1 VSYEVLASAPGRLDF
16 LNTHQDYKGL
26 PVVSVAVNLRTRV
39 KARRL
44 RGTCRA
50 RSLNTGESAEF
61 RPGEPPAGR
70 GFADYVKAAVASLR
84 SSGVDVGGCELEV
97 VSEIPIASGMASS
110 AALLVATVGALS
122 ALWGGPTDPAFVAEA
137 AYRAEREV
145 MGIPCGRLD
154 QYGSA
159 FGRISLI
166 NTRPPYDVERL
177 ELGEGV
183 FVALD
188 SGVRHSTAEVHP
200 QRQRELDEGLRALLA
215 VAPPG
220 IREKLSERHWEVK
233 WEELDEDELK
243 PYLGRIPRMYAN
255 RILFTIRMH
264 RSTMVALEIL
274 RGRKA
279 EAPYLPPLDGEDW
292 RARGVGA
299 VMTYQHGLLRDLYD
313 VSIPQLDRLVEGA
326 LARGAYGAKLSG
338 AGLGG
343 IVMALAPESAADAV
357 RGIGEARSW
366 VLKVDDGLRVEY
378 L

>member
-1 VSYEVLASAPGRLDF
+1 MSYEVLASAPGRLDF

-26 PVVSVAVNLRTRV
+26 PVVSVAINLRTRV

-44 RGTCRA
+44 RGVCRA

-61 RPGEPPAGR
+61 RPGELPAGKS
-70 GFADYVKAAVASLR
+70 FADYVKAAVASLQR
-84 SSGVDVGGCELEV
+84 SGVEVGGCELEV
-97 VSEIPIASGMASS
+97 DSDVPIASGMASS
-110 AALLVATVGALS
+110 AALLVAAVGALS
-122 ALWGGPTDPAFVAEA
+122 ALWGGPADPAFVAET

-159 FGRISLI
+159 FGRISYI
-166 NTRPPYDVERL
+166 NTKPPYNVERL
-177 ELGEGV
+177 ELDRGV

-215 VAPPG
+215 VAPPS
-220 IREKLSERHWEVK
+220 IREKLAERHWEVR
-233 WEELDEDELK
+233 WEELDEEELK
-243 PYLGRIPRMYAN
+243 PYLDKIPRVPAN

-264 RSTMVALEIL
+264 RSTLVALDIL

-279 EAPYLPPLDGEDW
+279 EAPYLPPLDGDDW

-299 VMTYQHGLLRDLYD
+299 VMTYQHSLLRDLYD
-313 VSIPQLDRLVEGA
+313 VSIPELDRLVEGA
-326 LARGAYGAKLSG
+326 LAKGAYGAKLSG

-343 IVMALAPESAADAV
+343 VVMALAPEAAAGSV
-357 RGIGEARSW
+357 RGVGEARSW